1 LRLEQGGFPPR
12 RGEIEVCLVYPN
24 TYEVGMANLG
34 FQLVYRMLNQMEGVV
49 CERAFFDG
57 KVPVALE
64 SGRQLR
70 EFDIV
75 GFSLSYELDFL
86 NILKALRAARIPAYS
101 EQRRGLPVL
110 MLGGVAAFSNPL
122 PYAPFFDLVCI
133 GEAEGVLEAAMDIF
147 KKSRQKPG
155 FLEDVS
161 KTNGIWVPG
170 SGKRKVRRVWAPD
183 LNAIHST
190 AVCISP
196 LMHFKNMLLVE
207 VERGCPFRCRFCLA
221 TQAYKPYRFKTPKK
235 LIEEIEES
243 PVGARSVGLIGAA
256 ISEVPELSDLLNGI
270 PGREAIASSSL
281 RLDRVQPDLLGL
293 LVKRGLTRITVAPEA
308 GTERLRRI
316 IDKRIEDDRILE
328 LAVTATS
335 LGVKRLKLYFMVGL
349 PFETDDD
356 ASGIVELVRK
366 VRRRYRGSLA
376 VSLNPFVPKPHTPF
390 QFHQVESKEVLTRRT
405 SLISNELR
413 KTGVRLVVKSTRHA
427 MLQAALSLGDE
438 EIGEAVFRTIY
449 SESKWTTTL
458 RERGIDP
465 ERYLGHKRID
475 ASFPWDLVDFGL
487 QGGELAKSYK
497 AAQRLS
503 RD

>member
-1 LRLEQGGFPPR
+1 LKIW
-12 RGEIEVCLVYPN
+12 RGKDATASARTRMQEN
-24 TYEVGMANLG
+24 TTTY
-34 FQLVYRMLNQMEGVV
+34 F
-49 CERAFFDG
+49 
-57 KVPVALE
+57 
-64 SGRQLR
+64 
-70 EFDIV
+70 
-75 GFSLSYELDFL
+75 
-86 NILKALRAARIPAYS
+86 
-101 EQRRGLPVL
+101 
-110 MLGGVAAFSNPL
+110 
-122 PYAPFFDLVCI
+122 
-133 GEAEGVLEAAMDIF
+133 
-147 KKSRQKPG
+147 
-155 FLEDVS
+155 
-161 KTNGIWVPG
+161 
-170 SGKRKVRRVWAPD
+170 
-183 LNAIHST
+183 
-190 AVCISP
+190 
-196 LMHFKNMLLVE
+196 
-207 VERGCPFRCRFCLA
+207 
-221 TQAYKPYRFKTPKK
+221 
-235 LIEEIEES
+235 
-243 PVGARSVGLIGAA
+243 
-256 ISEVPELSDLLNGI
+256 
-270 PGREAIASSSL
+270 IASSSL